1 MEQLKTQTEC
11 EIQLILL
18 AVLSQ
23 WISDKAAHLRLCQH
37 TASAETERTQDP
49 QCPRPLNL
57 TIVF

>member
-1 MEQLKTQTEC
+1 MQTER

-23 WISDKAAHLRLCQH
+23 WSSDKAEHLQLCQQ
-37 TASAETERTQDP
+37 TASAETETRQDP